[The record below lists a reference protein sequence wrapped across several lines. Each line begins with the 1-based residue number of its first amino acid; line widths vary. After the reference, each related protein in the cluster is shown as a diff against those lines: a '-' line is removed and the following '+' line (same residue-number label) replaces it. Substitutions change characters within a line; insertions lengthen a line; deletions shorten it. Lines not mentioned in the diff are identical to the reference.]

1 METNKRMLQRDREE
15 KRLVWLQQNILLEQN
30 LTLGETTITSII
42 EQAIKTRAQRQVSGL
57 TENGADCVRNNER
70 LQRLLAGCRILA
82 SSEYLARQQSACGDG
97 CCMGKMRKSVTSEC
111 EMVSRKVEQGMGFR
125 ELSGKANM
133 RL

>member
-15 KRLVWLQQNILLEQN
+15 KRLVWLEQNIWLEQN
-30 LTLGETTITSII
+30 LTLGETSTIMSMIQ
-42 EQAIKTRAQRQVSGL
+42 QAIKTRAWRKVSGL
-57 TENGADCVRNNER
+57 TENGADCVRKNER

-111 EMVSRKVEQGMGFR
+111 EMVSRKVE
-125 ELSGKANM
+125 
-133 RL
+133 